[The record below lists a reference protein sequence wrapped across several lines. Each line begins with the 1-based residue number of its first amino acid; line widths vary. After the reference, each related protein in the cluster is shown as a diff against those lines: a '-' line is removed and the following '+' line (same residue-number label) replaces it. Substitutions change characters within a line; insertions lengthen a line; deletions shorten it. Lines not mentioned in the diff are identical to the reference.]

1 MTVKEDLKS
10 KTPKYVSGTTEFQ
23 VFLKWVA
30 EKNVKTSTQLKSVL
44 NAEIKDLQTALKKD
58 MSSREGTN
66 SRVQGKRAKQLD
78 FLKLARDKI
87 VKYL

>member
-1 MTVKEDLKS
+1 MTIKEDLKN
-10 KTPKYVSGTTEFQ
+10 KTPRYVAETNEFQ

-30 EKNVKTSTQLKSVL
+30 EKKIKTSTQLKSVL
-44 NAEIKDLQTALKKD
+44 NAEIKDLQESLNKD

-66 SRVQGKRAKQLD
+66 ARVQRPRAKQLE

>member
-1 MTVKEDLKS
+1 MTIKEDLKS
-10 KTPKYVSGTTEFQ
+10 KTPKYVSETAEFQ
-23 VFLKWVA
+23 IFLKWVA
-30 EKNVKTSTQLKSVL
+30 EKKITTSTQLKSVL
-44 NAEIKDLQTALKKD
+44 NAEIKDLEDAFKKD

-66 SRVQGKRAKQLD
+66 ARVQRPRAQHLD